1 MASFGVLALVSS
13 SEVAG
18 GRVGVGAPGE
28 AAWAEENDL
37 RTGVG
42 CRYRSATKRSNS
54 AIASAA
60 VAMTGGANSA
70 LKEFHL
76 TGLTGAGAGILG
88 RD

>member
-1 MASFGVLALVSS
+1 MASFGALSLVSS

-28 AAWAEENDL
+28 TAGAEENDL
-37 RTGVG
+37 RIGVG
-42 CRYRSATKRSNS
+42 CRSATKRSNG

-60 VAMTGGANSA
+60 VAMTGGASSA

-76 TGLTGAGAGILG
+76 TGLTGAAAGILG
-88 RD
+88 RDY